1 MIKRFSFVTSRWQN
15 DKAGPIEARNRSLRT
30 VFHCDTHY
38 IAKCDRIDVKRPN
51 RFYRSHPMTNAPMT
65 YSALLINPLEPQAVE
80 PQAIQFFQ
88 DSVGKWRSERRY
100 YTLKSGLIQEVV
112 SDLSVAFLVAD
123 CEELLALSA
132 LHDDRPSLICGLR
145 ITWDSHYAGPS
156 KKSIQGETIF
166 GLQGDQ
172 LYRDRGFATDK
183 PVTGDLQFPNP
194 RTMVLRTEYDGSAFE
209 EEVKLISDRYRTRQ
223 TIISRAGEEQMIG
236 QYLERRVE

>member
-1 MIKRFSFVTSRWQN
+1 
-15 DKAGPIEARNRSLRT
+15 
-30 VFHCDTHY
+30 
-38 IAKCDRIDVKRPN
+38 
-51 RFYRSHPMTNAPMT
+51 MTNVPMT
-65 YSALLINPLEPQAVE
+65 YPALLINPLEPQAVE
-80 PQAIQFFQ
+80 PQAIQFFH

-112 SDLSVAFLVAD
+112 SDLSVEFLVAD

-132 LHDDRPSLICGLR
+132 LHADRPSLICGLR

-156 KKSIQGETIF
+156 QKSVQGETIF
-166 GLQGDQ
+166 GLQGAL

-183 PVTGDLQFPNP
+183 PVTGGLQFPTP
-194 RTMVLRTEYDGSAFE
+194 RTMVLRTEYDGSSFE

-236 QYLERRVE
+236 QYLERRVVD

>member
-1 MIKRFSFVTSRWQN
+1 MQLTQ
-15 DKAGPIEARNRSLRT
+15 
-30 VFHCDTHY
+30 
-38 IAKCDRIDVKRPN
+38 
-51 RFYRSHPMTNAPMT
+51 FYSVAPMT
-65 YSALLINPLEPQAVE
+65 YAPMTYAPMTSPALLINTLEPLAVESQAV
-80 PQAIQFFQ
+80 QFFH

-112 SDLSVAFLVAD
+112 SDLSVAFLGAD
-123 CEELLALSA
+123 CEDLLALSA
-132 LHDDRPSLICGLR
+132 LHGDRPTLVCGLR

-156 KKSIQGETIF
+156 QKSIQGETIF
-166 GLQGDQ
+166 GLRGDL

-183 PVTGDLQFPNP
+183 PITGNLQFPNP

-236 QYLERRVE
+236 QYLERRIVD